1 MVDKLGLK
9 DLIARLDT
17 RGWHVVGDEGD
28 TSDAGTLKD
37 ALEIMGREDL
47 NQVPV
52 MANGH
57 LAGILSRAHVL
68 DYLRTRAEMK
78 A

>member
-1 MVDKLGLK
+1 
-9 DLIARLDT
+9 
-17 RGWHVVGDEGD
+17 
-28 TSDAGTLKD
+28 
-37 ALEIMGREDL
+37 MGREDL

-52 MANGH
+52 IANGR